1 MLNLRGHHLI
11 CLNFFKGE
19 GYDEVFIK
27 NLEKILS
34 KMEKENIK
42 VVEDF
47 DDVCKSCPYLKD
59 DKCQYKEGAEEK
71 IREQDKVALELLKIK
86 EGEIVKWE
94 EIKNKLPEV
103 FSQWYERYC
112 YDCDW
117 LKVCET
123 HQIFQDLFQE
133 VLSPDKKILS
143 LFLKVRKSF
152 PEVKDSVSL
161 LKPYANLHFDQ
172 IEDKVPFLSMYYQ
185 LHLYSPSWIIK
196 RDEFERIMG
205 FEPDLIYKSP
215 ENTYIMSV
223 IYNVDNYVT
232 EGAIAYGF
240 SEALALSRGMILT
253 YEEVDF
259 ICFQRGYGKQLLL
272 ALQHDLFPGMVTKLF
287 VDREDI
293 QRRIDHLKMLL
304 GYAS

>member
-11 CLNFFKGE
+11 CL
-19 GYDEVFIK
+19 K
-27 NLEKILS
+27 NLKEILD
-34 KMEKENIK
+34 KMEKEDIK
-42 VVEDF
+42 VVEGF

-133 VLSPDKKILS
+133 VLSPEKKYYLY
-143 LFLKVRKSF
+143 FLRLGKV
-152 PEVKDSVSL
+152 
-161 LKPYANLHFDQ
+161 
-172 IEDKVPFLSMYYQ
+172 
-185 LHLYSPSWIIK
+185 
-196 RDEFERIMG
+196 
-205 FEPDLIYKSP
+205 
-215 ENTYIMSV
+215 
-223 IYNVDNYVT
+223 
-232 EGAIAYGF
+232 
-240 SEALALSRGMILT
+240 
-253 YEEVDF
+253 
-259 ICFQRGYGKQLLL
+259 FQRLKTQYLYLNLMPIYILIKLKTKY
-272 ALQHDLFPGMVTKLF
+272 LF
-287 VDREDI
+287 
-293 QRRIDHLKMLL
+293 
-304 GYAS
+304 